1 MSYYL
6 CSDFH
11 IATIVM
17 HYANR
22 TGLPL
27 DEAQL
32 LADKL
37 KADNIASVNA
47 RYDEDEPIE
56 PCSLVSVDHVMSDL
70 GLVGMCDCL
79 DYQSCEPPD
88 YDPSLIGAIRAE
100 FAKTLP
106 PGAKSDTWEIG

>member
-1 MSYYL
+1 MSCHI

-11 IATIVM
+11 IATIAM

-37 KADNIASVNA
+37 KADNIASVNY
-47 RYDEDEPIE
+47 RYDCDEPTE
-56 PCSLVSVDHVMSDL
+56 PCSLDHHDFLMPDL
-70 GLVGMCDCL
+70 GLVGACDCL
-79 DYQSCEPPD
+79 DYQSCAPPD

-100 FAKTLP
+100 FAKNLP
-106 PGAKSDTWEIG
+106 PGAKSGTWSI